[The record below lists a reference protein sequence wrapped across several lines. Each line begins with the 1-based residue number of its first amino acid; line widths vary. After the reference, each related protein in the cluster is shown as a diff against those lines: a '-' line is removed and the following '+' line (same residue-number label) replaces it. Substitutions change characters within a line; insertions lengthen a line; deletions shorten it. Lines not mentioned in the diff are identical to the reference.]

1 MADNPRIRVLIV
13 DDRAIFRAGAR
24 GMLEDFQAIEVVGE
38 ASNGR
43 EALEKAR
50 RLKPHVI
57 LMDLSM
63 PEMDGVL
70 ATEAIKRE
78 NDAVAILALT
88 VSDREEDVVQMV
100 AAGATGYVMKDVGPA
115 ELAEAI
121 QDAHAGRFLLD
132 EALAR
137 KVVIRLSQAL
147 GRPPAQPYQ
156 GPPLSPQERRI
167 LDLVIHGRGNKEI
180 AAALHLSEGTV
191 KTHLRQLYRKLQ
203 VHGRAEAAAK
213 GTQFGL

>member
-1 MADNPRIRVLIV
+1 MTDSQSIRVLIV
-13 DDRAIFRAGAR
+13 DDRPIFRAGAR
-24 GMLEDFQAIEVVGE
+24 GMLADFAAIEVVGE

-63 PEMDGVL
+63 PEMDGVR

-78 NDAVAILALT
+78 DDAVAILALT

-100 AAGATGYVMKDVGPA
+100 AAGATGYVMKDVGPT
-115 ELAEAI
+115 ELAQAI
-121 QDAHAGRFLLD
+121 QDAHGGRFLLD
-132 EALAR
+132 EEMAR

-147 GRPPAQPYQ
+147 GRVPSEPYQ

-167 LDLVIHGRGNKEI
+167 LDMVIHGRGNKEI
-180 AAALHLSEGTV
+180 ALALSVSQGTV

-203 VHGRAEAAAK
+203 VHSRAEAAAK
-213 GTQFGL
+213 GTHFRL